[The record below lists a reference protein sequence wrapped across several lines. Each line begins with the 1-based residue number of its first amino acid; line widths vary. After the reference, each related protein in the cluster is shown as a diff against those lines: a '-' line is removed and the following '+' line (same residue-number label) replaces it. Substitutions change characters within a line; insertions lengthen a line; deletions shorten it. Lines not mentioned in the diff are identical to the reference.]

1 MLALSN
7 DESKTILRINMNK
20 TYIQIINYEQMNI

>member
-7 DESKTILRINMNK
+7 DESKTILQINMNK